1 MKIFLDTANIASI
14 RHYSEMGMVDG
25 ITTNPTLLSKEGG
38 DPEEIIREIVK
49 MVQGPVSLEVISTE
63 VNQIMEEAYILKQYG
78 SNVVIKVPMIPD
90 GLKAVKKLREEG
102 IDTNVTLVFSATQAL
117 LAAKAGASYVSPF
130 IGRLDDIG
138 NDGMS
143 LISDIN
149 KIFQNY
155 QYNTKILVASV
166 RHPIHVIDSAKVG
179 ADVVTLPP
187 DILGK
192 MFLHPL
198 TDKGLKTFISDWEN
212 LKKTNPSIKIL

>member
-63 VNQIMEEAYILKQYG
+63 VDQIMEEAYILKQYG

-149 KIFQNY
+149 QIFQNY
-155 QYNTKILVASV
+155 QYKTKILVASV
-166 RHPIHVIDSAKVG
+166 RHPIHVIESAKVG

-198 TDKGLKTFISDWEN
+198 TDKGLKIFISDWEN